1 MYNRCVAKG
10 GGGGG
15 GGGAGL
21 PPAQLEQH
29 QFTLNRKHAF
39 FDAMS

>member
-1 MYNRCVAKG
+1 MHNRCVAKG
-10 GGGGG
+10 GGEGGG
-15 GGGAGL
+15 L
-21 PPAQLEQH
+21 SPAQLEQD